1 MVATSTKT
9 YHASRQSEKGE
20 ELWAIRDEASQ
31 QINWLSMAELEKLI
45 GNDSPEKPTTLAAL
59 SEEELQS
66 AANQYG
72 EIQAFSMQVRANTP
86 EQQQPQRKPQQPQ
99 QQSAQQPVA
108 NQTSSST
115 SAASQNAM
123 TKQQRSNNQTNQTQN
138 QKDDTPSDWLEHLP
152 TAFLWLLLLLL
163 LLGIGA
169 AIAWNVQPFI
179 AMTALIAG
187 SVDQG
192 AVESF
197 LGKIPILGDML
208 LWVGGGIIVITGFV
222 WFVISQA
229 LELSPTLMT
238 ASDKH
243 TLRMI
248 NAITRSVGLEVHQS
262 DHTDLVWLKNT
273 YNNRLIAS
281 VSFFRT
287 CRIVVL
293 TMEAAICWITHPPV
307 EGNPLDFILYLCTG
321 QFDKINWGN
330 VALTISLLFLIECLV
345 KIGLRVL
352 KHIHANRQI
361 AREEQEALAS

>member
-1 MVATSTKT
+1 MN
-9 YHASRQSEKGE
+9 RQK
-20 ELWAIRDEASQ
+20 
-31 QINWLSMAELEKLI
+31 
-45 GNDSPEKPTTLAAL
+45 
-59 SEEELQS
+59 
-66 AANQYG
+66 
-72 EIQAFSMQVRANTP
+72 
-86 EQQQPQRKPQQPQ
+86 QPQK
-99 QQSAQQPVA
+99 
-108 NQTSSST
+108 
-115 SAASQNAM
+115 
-123 TKQQRSNNQTNQTQN
+123 

-152 TAFLWLLLLLL
+152 TVFLWLLLFLL

-179 AMTALIAG
+179 EMTSLIAK

-197 LGKIPILGDML
+197 LGKIPVIGDLL
-208 LWVGGGIIVITGFV
+208 LWIGGGIIVITGSV
-222 WFVISQA
+222 WFIISQA
-229 LELSPTLMT
+229 LELAPTLMT
-238 ASDKH
+238 SSDKH

-248 NAITRSVGLEVHQS
+248 NAITQSVGLEVHQS

-287 CRIVVL
+287 CRTVVL

-307 EGNPLDFILYLCTG
+307 AGSPLDFILYLCTG

-345 KIGLRVL
+345 KISLKTL
-352 KHIHANRQI
+352 KHIQGF
-361 AREEQEALAS
+361 E

>member
-1 MVATSTKT
+1 MTKTKT
-9 YHASRQSEKGE
+9 YYASRKSEKGE
-20 ELWAIRDEASQ
+20 DLWALRAKNSQEVIWLLASE
-31 QINWLSMAELEKLI
+31 IDPAIHST
-45 GNDSPEKPTTLAAL
+45 SLAVFEESQLQAL
-59 SEEELQS
+59 
-66 AANQYG
+66 ANQYG
-72 EIQAFSMQVRANTP
+72 DLQVYPQTEPNQEKKQP
-86 EQQQPQRKPQQPQ
+86 PQSQPQP
-99 QQSAQQPVA
+99 PVA
-108 NQTSSST
+108 NQTSGS
-115 SAASQNAM
+115 SQNAM
-123 TKQQRSNNQTNQTQN
+123 TKQRSNNPGKG
-138 QKDDTPSDWLEHLP
+138 KDLPSDWLEHLP
-152 TAFLWLLLLLL
+152 TAFLWILLLLLL
-163 LLGIGA
+163 FGIGA

-179 AMTALIAG
+179 EMTALIAS

-192 AVESF
+192 AVENF
-197 LGKIPILGDML
+197 LGKIPVLGDLL
-208 LWVGGGIIVITGFV
+208 LWIGGGIIVITGFV

-248 NAITRSVGLEVHQS
+248 NAITRSVGVEIHQS
-262 DHTDLVWLKNT
+262 DHSDLVWLKNT

-307 EGNPLDFILYLCTG
+307 QGNPLDFLLYLCTG

-361 AREEQEALAS
+361 AREEQESLAA